1 MYTLSDILSA
11 KPADSKIN
19 ADTDRNNSAQDQ
31 QQSTQPAPNSSFQ
44 PKVKKSAFSRAAP
57 KKSAFT
63 RTSKTTHVDTSDA
76 SSDIR
81 TERSQIIIDGIPS
94 ALIAST
100 QDDGERTVSTK
111 KNASTVRSSTSKIAA
126 TPSQAY
132 SDNNHNN
139 ASSTMTL
146 DEQLQKLL
154 DAFLLKT
161 EALKEGTSTQNL
173 SVGQPIR

>member
-1 MYTLSDILSA
+1 MYTLSDVLSA
-11 KPADSKIN
+11 KPADSNIN
-19 ADTDRNNSAQDQ
+19 ADTDRNNSTQDQ
-31 QQSTQPAPNSSFQ
+31 HQSTQPAPDSSFQ

-63 RTSKTTHVDTSDA
+63 RTSKTTHADTSAA
-76 SSDIR
+76 SSNIR

-94 ALIAST
+94 ALTAST
-100 QDDGERTVSTK
+100 QDDGEMTTCTK
-111 KNASTVRSSTSKIAA
+111 RKARTVRSSTSKIAG

-132 SDNNHNN
+132 SDNNHNSS
-139 ASSTMTL
+139 ASTMTL
-146 DEQLQKLL
+146 DEQLQKIL

-161 EALKEGTSTQNL
+161 EALKEGISTQNL